1 MRRGRWREG
10 GTSNIVPVTLELER
24 DFFGQDAERGEGDEM
39 RKRGWIP
46 FSTHSWSGAKTI
58 GGRG

>member
-1 MRRGRWREG
+1 MEG

-39 RKRGWIP
+39 GKRGGILYLTRTCP
-46 FSTHSWSGAKTI
+46 V
-58 GGRG
+58 GR

>member
-1 MRRGRWREG
+1 MEG

-39 RKRGWIP
+39 GKRGGIP
-46 FSTHSWSGAKTI
+46 FFNQNWSGGKTI
-58 GGRG
+58 G

>member
-24 DFFGQDAERGEGDEM
+24 DFFGEDAEEGELEIDVAPALGD
-39 RKRGWIP
+39 
-46 FSTHSWSGAKTI
+46 
-58 GGRG
+58 